1 MEQHA
6 IDQTEILVAESSV
19 ASESEGYPD
28 IRQSILL
35 LLRLILITLPVAIA
49 FDIIEMAVGE
59 QIAGSSLYFLTS
71 NIIAYTVPFL
81 LVIRF
86 AFRKRREGI
95 GGSLRKIAQK
105 RIPVQEQSFL
115 VLLTILLIPAIH
127 PVQKLIPK
135 IDWLDELLFT
145 VFGQMI
151 QPHILSFVA
160 IAIMPAI
167 LEELLMRGII
177 LDGLLRHHDPR
188 KAILV
193 SAFLFGLIHLNP
205 IQFVYGFLSGLF
217 LGWVYWRTRSLLA
230 CMVIHGVN
238 NAFSFFGA
246 LAFGIET
253 DMSRLLDSPIYISLV
268 IGSALLFVMG
278 VRWLSRSWKR
288 RLPGELPDVNS

>member
-86 AFRKRREGI
+86 AFRKRREEI

-105 RIPVQEQSFL
+105 RISVQEQTFL
-115 VLLTILLIPAIH
+115 VLLKKNLRVKVWFLPSM
-127 PVQKLIPK
+127 Q
-135 IDWLDELLFT
+135 DWTSRVEIWPN
-145 VFGQMI
+145 V
-151 QPHILSFVA
+151 
-160 IAIMPAI
+160 
-167 LEELLMRGII
+167 LEQVT
-177 LDGLLRHHDPR
+177 GL
-188 KAILV
+188 AE
-193 SAFLFGLIHLNP
+193 G
-205 IQFVYGFLSGLF
+205 
-217 LGWVYWRTRSLLA
+217 
-230 CMVIHGVN
+230 
-238 NAFSFFGA
+238 
-246 LAFGIET
+246 
-253 DMSRLLDSPIYISLV
+253 
-268 IGSALLFVMG
+268 
-278 VRWLSRSWKR
+278 
-288 RLPGELPDVNS
+288 